1 MTKFIKDFRDFILHG
16 NVVDMAVGIIIGLA
30 FGNVVKSLVADIIM
44 PPIGLVLGH
53 VDFTNLFAVL
63 KPGATPGPYNTL
75 AAAHKAGAV
84 TINYG
89 LFINT
94 VLNLVIIGFCVF
106 LMVRAIT
113 RLRRPPAPAV
123 TTRECP
129 FCATNIPLKA
139 QRCPNCISE
148 IQPVVP
154 LAPATA

>member
-30 FGNVVKSLVADIIM
+30 FSTVVKSLVSDIIM

-53 VDFTNLFAVL
+53 VDFTNLFVTL
-63 KPGATPGPYNTL
+63 KPGTTPGPYATL
-75 AAAHKAGAV
+75 AMAHKAGAV
-84 TINYG
+84 TVNYG

-106 LMVRAIT
+106 LMVRAVS
-113 RLRRPPAPAV
+113 RLRRPAPVAV

-148 IQPVVP
+148 IQPV
-154 LAPATA
+154 APAPAAA